1 MISLPTNQP
10 IVEDTNDDAHI
21 VQGDIQ
27 VTLTYAEHEM
37 INDVLMQA
45 VNAFDLACPYGIFDM
60 PMDSE
65 LVQRYTM
72 VENLRERFNTLWS
85 DRFETITEEV

>member
-1 MISLPTNQP
+1 MISLPMNQL

-21 VQGDIQ
+21 DQGDIQ

-45 VNAFDLACPYGIFDM
+45 VNAFEFTCPYGIFDL
-60 PMDSE
+60 PIDSE

-72 VENLRERFNTLWS
+72 LDNLRERFNTLWS
-85 DRFETITEEV
+85 DRFETTIEEV